1 MSKHHLFGPSS
12 LERRYLCPGSAG
24 MEKGLPNVTSE
35 HAAEGTRLHAEVA
48 AAIERWC
55 GKEVANPPPCSEEI
69 AKCIAFFERVVK
81 GEEFAT
87 MAEVREAIAAGTVK
101 VFAELAMEWSAYGKT
116 HTSGTADVIIVTPS
130 RLLGI
135 DWKFGR
141 REVTEAAHNWQGAA
155 YAFMAMLAFYREK
168 CEFHF
173 YNPIIGQHTHTEFAD
188 KAQIAKNI
196 MQIIRRAETGELV
209 PGEKQCRYCKAA
221 LHGTCPVALKKLE
234 TFAALPEVQAPRVC
248 WTEKSDAELIQLYE
262 AAKLCAK
269 YAEKASAELMRRIT
283 QKGSPVADYDVK
295 YISGGRK
302 ITDMVEAFG
311 LLGDGITQEEFLRCC
326 SVSVAQLEAKFGE
339 KLKSSGQVKT
349 LKEGKAIFAEI
360 LDPVLEDNPPKVS
373 LVCTK

>member
-1 MSKHHLFGPSS
+1 
-12 LERRYLCPGSAG
+12 
-24 MEKGLPNVTSE
+24 LPNVTSE

-48 AAIERWC
+48 AAIELWC
-55 GKEVANPPPCSEEI
+55 GKEVANPPLCTDVI
-69 AKCIAFFERVVK
+69 AQCLAFFEKVIK

-87 MAEVREAIAAGTVK
+87 INEVREAIAAGTVK
-101 VFAELAMEWSAYGKT
+101 VFTELAMEWSAFGKT
-116 HTSGTADVIIVTPS
+116 HTSGTADVIIVTPTS
-130 RLLGI
+130 LLGI

-141 REVTEAAHNWQGAA
+141 RKVTDAANNWQGAA
-155 YAFMAMLAFYREK
+155 YSLMAMLFFEREK
-168 CEFHF
+168 AEFSF
-173 YNPIIGQHTHTEFAD
+173 YNPVINQETTATFAD
-188 KAQIAKNI
+188 KEQIAKNI
-196 MQIIRRAETGELV
+196 MQVIRKSESGELV

-262 AAKLCAK
+262 AAKFCAK
-269 YAEKASAELMRRIT
+269 YAEKAGAELMRRIT

-295 YISGGRK
+295 YTSGGRK

-326 SVSVAQLEAKFGE
+326 TVSVAQLESKFCE
-339 KLKSSGQVKT
+339 KLKASGEVKT

-360 LDPVLEDNPPKVS
+360 LDPVLEDNPQKVS

>member
-1 MSKHHLFGPSS
+1 
-12 LERRYLCPGSAG
+12 

-48 AAIERWC
+48 AAIELWC
-55 GKEVANPPPCSEEI
+55 GKEVANPPLCTDVI
-69 AKCIAFFERVVK
+69 AQCLAFFEKVIK

-87 MAEVREAIAAGTVK
+87 INEVREAIAAGTVK
-101 VFAELAMEWSAYGKT
+101 VFTELAMEWSAFGKT

-141 REVTEAAHNWQGAA
+141 RKVTDAANNWQGAA
-155 YAFMAMLAFYREK
+155 YSLLAMMFFGRESA
-168 CEFHF
+168 EFHF
-173 YNPIIGQHTHTEFAD
+173 YNPVINQETSATFAD
-188 KAQIAKNI
+188 KDQIAKSI
-196 MQIIRRAETGELV
+196 MQVIRKSESGELV

-221 LHGTCPVALKKLE
+221 LHGTCPVVLKKLE
-234 TFAALPEVQAPRVC
+234 TFATLPEVQAPRVC
-248 WTEKSDAELIQLYE
+248 WTEKPDAELIQLYE
-262 AAKLCAK
+262 AAKVYAK
-269 YAEKASAELMRRIT
+269 YAEKAGAELMRRIT

-295 YISGGRK
+295 YTSGGRK

-326 SVSVAQLEAKFGE
+326 TVSVAQLESKFCE

-360 LDPVLEDNPPKVS
+360 LDSVLEDNPLKAS